1 MTKKYIKKLIK
12 GTTLKEY
19 IIANLI
25 YAGTKS
31 LI

>member
-1 MTKKYIKKLIK
+1 MTRKYIAKLIK

-25 YAGTKS
+25 TAGTKT